1 MSKNQKS
8 KKTIARYV
16 SLVHFLGAFLGETCE
31 VILHDIENKEESVV
45 AIANG
50 HISGRTVGAPLTDL
64 ALQLVMEKKY
74 KESEWCTGYGAY
86 SLDNVPLHSATYFIK
101 NDDGSLAGL
110 LCLNMDVSNLVQA
123 QDMLENVLKKMN
135 VDVPFMK
142 GESDSGVCCEE
153 SFTDNIEELTEGIIR
168 SVVEQAT
175 VLPERMTTAEK
186 MQIMRTLHGKGVF
199 LLKGSIGMIA
209 KKLAASEATIYRYLQ
224 NIER

>member
-1 MSKNQKS
+1 MPKNQETQ
-8 KKTIARYV
+8 KTIARYIP
-16 SLVHFLGAFLGETCE
+16 LVQFLGSFLGERCE
-31 VILHDIENKEESVV
+31 VVLHDTENKEESVV

-64 ALQLVMEKKY
+64 ALRLVAEKKY
-74 KESEWCTGYGAY
+74 EESEWFKGYGAY
-86 SLDNVPLHSATYFIK
+86 SQDNIPLHSATYFIK

-110 LCLNMDVSNLVQA
+110 LCLNMDVSSLVQV
-123 QDMLENVLKKMN
+123 QEMLDNVFKAMN
-135 VDVPFMK
+135 VDVPFVK
-142 GESDSGVCCEE
+142 GESHAEVCCEE
-153 SFTDNIEELTEGIIR
+153 SFTDNIEDVTENIIR
-168 SVVEQAT
+168 DVVEQAA

-186 MQIMRTLHGKGVF
+186 MDIMRTLHGKGVF